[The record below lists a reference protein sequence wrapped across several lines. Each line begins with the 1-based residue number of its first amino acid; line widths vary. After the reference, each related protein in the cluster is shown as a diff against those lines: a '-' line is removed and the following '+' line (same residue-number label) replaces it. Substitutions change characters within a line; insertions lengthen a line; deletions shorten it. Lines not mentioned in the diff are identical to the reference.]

1 MRVCRGGIGAG
12 PNPTSVCAYSAQIPG
27 SAAASAGG
35 GTGTAS
41 GDATRINFPRSL
53 RTLVPVSRTDEVALI
68 EKEYR
73 YGVFALAALAI
84 LVMIVVQV
92 TMVVIG
98 DRLEELHGVAEVP
111 SWFARL
117 ATACGSLGF
126 GVGATTSVT
135 HAAPDATLDLVRS
148 TKLSLTQSI
157 DVEDWAEPG
166 WRVVVLKACVV
177 CEWRDPLVGGTD
189 TVCVLRLW
197 CMVRVTACKGTPKSW
212 NTRRGG
218 CGTLLLSCWLPRTTW
233 WTVQGDRLSPSGS
246 ATLISASSVTT

>member
-1 MRVCRGGIGAG
+1 MGA
-12 PNPTSVCAYSAQIPG
+12 CSAQIPG

-126 GVGATTSVT
+126 GVGTRTTAAAGSVVEGM
-135 HAAPDATLDLVRS
+135 DLVRF
-148 TKLSLTQSI
+148 TKLALTQSVS
-157 DVEDWAEPG
+157 VEDWARQHWHG
-166 WRVVVLKACVV
+166 VMLKTCVARPRWVWLLACCSCRSTRLSVHTST
-177 CEWRDPLVGGTD
+177 CTQRGLAFIAGCCPEVGAVGCGHQHAGIST
-189 TVCVLRLW
+189 L
-197 CMVRVTACKGTPKSW
+197 
-212 NTRRGG
+212 G
-218 CGTLLLSCWLPRTTW
+218 CGTCG
-233 WTVQGDRLSPSGS
+233 QGVVGFMAP
-246 ATLISASSVTT
+246 

>member
-126 GVGATTSVT
+126 GVGTRTTAAAGSVVEGM
-135 HAAPDATLDLVRS
+135 DLVRF
-148 TKLSLTQSI
+148 TKLALTQSVS
-157 DVEDWAEPG
+157 VEDWARQHWHG
-166 WRVVVLKACVV
+166 VMLKTCVARPRWVWLLACCSCRSTRLSVHTST
-177 CEWRDPLVGGTD
+177 CTQRGLAFIAGCCPEVGAVGCGHQHAGIST
-189 TVCVLRLW
+189 L
-197 CMVRVTACKGTPKSW
+197 
-212 NTRRGG
+212 G
-218 CGTLLLSCWLPRTTW
+218 CGTCG
-233 WTVQGDRLSPSGS
+233 QGVVGFMAP
-246 ATLISASSVTT
+246 